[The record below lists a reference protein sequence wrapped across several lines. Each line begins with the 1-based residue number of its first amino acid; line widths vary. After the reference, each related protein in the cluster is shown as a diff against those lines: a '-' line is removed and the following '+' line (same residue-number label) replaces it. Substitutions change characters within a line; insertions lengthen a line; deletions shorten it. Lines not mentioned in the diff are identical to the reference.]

1 MVAGTETAAVP
12 AEFRAAVAG
21 MRLARLRP
29 EVFCEEM
36 PAPQR
41 IAPYASALSADV
53 AVDGTDVGT
62 GRLILLHDPEG
73 NDTWNGTFRCVA
85 YCRSEIELDLVSD
98 PLLAQVGW
106 TWLVDALS
114 AHGAVYTA
122 VSGTVTRVATESFGG
137 MAEDGGTAQVEV
149 RASWTPLPT
158 EAGTLRDGRPVAPTT
173 ALDITPHVEA
183 WGELL
188 CTAAGLE
195 PVPEGVAVMPSRR
208 GQRGPAASG

>member
-1 MVAGTETAAVP
+1 MAADIQQHCTADDP
-12 AEFRAAVAG
+12 F
-21 MRLARLRP
+21 LADLG
-29 EVFCEEM
+29 VLCNYM
-36 PAPQR
+36 
-41 IAPYASALSADV
+41 
-53 AVDGTDVGT
+53 
-62 GRLILLHDPEG
+62 EG
-73 NDTWNGTFRCVA
+73 G
-85 YCRSEIELDLVSD
+85 RSEIELDLVSD

-173 ALDITPHVEA
+173 AL
-183 WGELL
+183 
-188 CTAAGLE
+188 AAI
-195 PVPEGVAVMPSRR
+195 P
-208 GQRGPAASG
+208 RGPL